1 MNPSISFQPGDTVP
15 DFTLPA
21 VSGEQVTLSGFRG
34 QKVVLY
40 FYPKDMT
47 PTCTQE
53 ACDFRDIHP
62 QLIRAGA
69 VLIGISPDGI
79 ASHARFRDKH
89 DLPFLLLSDSDH
101 KVCEQYGVWK
111 PKKMYGREYMGV
123 ERSTFLIDEQG
134 KLMREW
140 RKVKVKGHAEEVLQ
154 TLLKSA
160 R

>member
-1 MNPSISFQPGDTVP
+1 MKPSIPFQPGDAVP

-21 VSGEQVTLSGFRG
+21 ANGEPVTLSQFRSR
-34 QKVVLY
+34 KVVLY

-53 ACDFRDIHP
+53 ACDFRDVHP
-62 QLIRAGA
+62 RLASAGA
-69 VLIGISPDGI
+69 VVIGISPDEPS
-79 ASHARFRDKH
+79 SHARFREKH
-89 DLPFLLLSDSDH
+89 DLPFLLLSDPDH

-134 KLMREW
+134 RLIREW
-140 RKVKVKGHAEEVLQ
+140 RKVRVKGHADGVLQ
-154 TLLKSA
+154 TLLNSA
-160 R
+160 E